1 MSVLRKAQSK
11 IVGISVK
18 SFVST
23 EILEPIMNFNYTV
36 TLNSKLCS

>member
-1 MSVLRKAQSK
+1 MNILRNAQSK
-11 IVGISVK
+11 IVGISVN

-23 EILEPIMNFNYTV
+23 ETLKPIMINYTV